1 MLVDN
6 GGDLLNVDDAG
17 ALRCVDDEQRHGGAG
32 RHVWRF
38 CDELL
43 GKLLTRAQ
51 AAQMVVHAADDRP
64 VHADGRGFAAVERLR
79 DLLAERQP

>member
-1 MLVDN
+1 MSMMLGPCGVSMMNSDMAVPV
-6 GGDLLNVDDAG
+6 GMYGDFAMSCLAS
-17 ALRCVDDEQRHGGAG
+17 CI
-32 RHVWRF
+32 
-38 CDELL
+38 
-43 GKLLTRAQ
+43 TRAQ

>member
-1 MLVDN
+1 MSMMLGPCGVSMMNSDMAVPV
-6 GGDLLNVDDAG
+6 GMYGDFAMSCLAK
-17 ALRCVDDEQRHGGAG
+17 AACA
-32 RHVWRF
+32 
-38 CDELL
+38 
-43 GKLLTRAQ
+43 RAQ